1 MQSFIIFL
9 LCSDMA
15 PLSTGNKKL
24 DHTKII
30 VSSVIYSNGFPNYK
44 LICTLPVSCFDQ
56 DLNRSAL
63 EFAKTVLVDGGSFLC
78 KLWDGN
84 ETEGLFVLVNKRV
97 QSTRHYN
104 LSAVKLVT
112 VFVDLMEEISQS
124 FLQCKQVK
132 PKASRM
138 DSSELYI
145 FAKGFVKK

>member
-1 MQSFIIFL
+1 
-9 LCSDMA
+9 
-15 PLSTGNKKL
+15 
-24 DHTKII
+24 
-30 VSSVIYSNGFPNYK
+30 
-44 LICTLPVSCFDQ
+44 
-56 DLNRSAL
+56 L
-63 EFAKTVLVDGGSFLC
+63 EFAKTVLVDGGCFLC
-78 KLWDGN
+78 KLWDGS
-84 ETEGLFVLVNKRV
+84 ETEGLFLLVNKRE